1 MKLYIKIKKT
11 YHNILMVFRK
21 KDLQRAY
28 KKVFKKTKLEK
39 NNNIQ
44 LKFQNDYDKKITT
57 H

>member
-1 MKLYIKIKKT
+1 MKLYIKLKQT
-11 YHNILMVFRK
+11 HHNILMVLRK
-21 KDLQRAY
+21 KDLQRVH
-28 KKVFKKTKLEK
+28 KKGIKKKTKK